1 MKHGKKPTV
10 RQAEMITA
18 AGHDHRMWLVVKDM
32 PHSMVIVNR
41 DNGVIE
47 VIDK

>member
-10 RQAEMITA
+10 RQAELITA
-18 AGHDHRMWLVVKDM
+18 AGYDRRMWLVVKDM

-41 DNGVIE
+41 ETGEIE